1 MSRSLMMV
9 VPVLAIGLAMPAAA
23 QQISDQNAHQIA
35 EKYAEAWVTA
45 FEKKDA
51 AGLAAALYTEDAMRV
66 TPDGLVYGRA
76 AIENDLVEM
85 FRVMT
90 DVAIKVDQVKVSNG
104 VILESG
110 SWAAKFNGPT
120 GPVPVKG
127 FWGTTEVPDG
137 GTWKARLDT
146 FNMSQPPHPMEVKK

>member
-1 MSRSLMMV
+1 
-9 VPVLAIGLAMPAAA
+9 
-23 QQISDQNAHQIA
+23 
-35 EKYAEAWVTA
+35 
-45 FEKKDA
+45 
-51 AGLAAALYTEDAMRV
+51 MRV

-104 VILESG
+104 AILESS
-110 SWAAKFNGPT
+110 SWAATFNGPT
-120 GPVPVKG
+120 GPVPIKG

-137 GTWKARLDT
+137 GTWKPRLDT
-146 FNMSQPPHPMEVKK
+146 FNMSQPPHPMELKK